1 MPLSKEQ
8 QALLEA
14 SRSAY
19 GCGLD
24 TCKRCYPIQ
33 YACAFCGEQFPTPIA
48 NGETYECEECNYN
61 NNSDK
66 EN

>member
-1 MPLSKEQ
+1 MPLSPEQ
-8 QALLEA
+8 LIILEQ

-33 YACAFCGEQFPTPIA
+33 YRCDFCATDFPTPLE
-48 NGETYECEECNYN
+48 NGEHYTCEECGYDN
-61 NNSDK
+61 K
-66 EN
+66 EEN